1 LVSAGHRRPG
11 DGEFHIR
18 AERDGGSPLSTK
30 NASAVVSSSQSASL
44 KLQPPRAAT
53 PFPVILATAT
63 AVPEH
68 TITRDDVKYYMGR
81 VFDIPERKLEAMMS
95 IVDNAQVLKRHSIF
109 PITYT
114 VEPRALY
121 KTNQEYIEH
130 AIKLGREAAEKC
142 LERAHLRA
150 DEIDLII
157 TVSCTGFMI
166 PSLDAHLINMM
177 GFRSDVRRMPFTELG
192 CAAGAMAI
200 ARAADYLKAY
210 PGGNALVIAVE
221 LPSLTFQRKDISQAN
236 LISSILFGDGAA
248 AVVVSNSPKAVS
260 DVLPSASSASP
271 STPAHANGNGN
282 YPANGSA
289 ATAALAHK
297 PQILVSETYTFPD
310 SLGAMGFDLRDS
322 GFHILLDKN
331 VPDMIGA
338 KIKPLIDDFLGR
350 HGLTQQDI
358 KGWIL
363 HPGGARLLG
372 NVEIALGLTKC
383 QTQPS
388 WDVLANVGNLSS
400 ATILFI
406 LQEWLDKRPLNS
418 GDIALAAA
426 FGPGFSAEFL
436 LLQWT

>member
-1 LVSAGHRRPG
+1 LNIHQAAGKGLH
-11 DGEFHIR
+11 H
-18 AERDGGSPLSTK
+18 K
-30 NASAVVSSSQSASL
+30 NGAGCSIA
-44 KLQPPRAAT
+44 
-53 PFPVILATAT
+53 ATAT
-63 AVPEH
+63 VLPPH

-81 VFDIPERKLEAMMS
+81 VFDIPERRLEAMMEV
-95 IVDNAQVLKRHSIF
+95 VDNAQVHKRHAIF
-109 PITYT
+109 PIDYT

-142 LERAHLRA
+142 LERAGVRP
-150 DEIDLII
+150 DEVDLII

-166 PSLDAHLINMM
+166 PSLDAHLINLM
-177 GFRSDVRRMPFTELG
+177 GFRSNVRRMPFTELG
-192 CAAGAMAI
+192 CAAGAMALG
-200 ARAADYLKAY
+200 RAADFLKAE
-210 PGGNALVIAVE
+210 PGGNVLIIAVE

-248 AVVVSNSPKAVS
+248 AVLVS
-260 DVLPSASSASP
+260 
-271 STPAHANGNGN
+271 GNGA
-282 YPANGSA
+282 PGPKIVG
-289 ATAALAHK
+289 T
-297 PQILVSETYTFPD
+297 ETYTFPD

-322 GFHILLDKN
+322 GFHILLAKD
-331 VPDMIGA
+331 VPEMIGA
-338 KIKPLIDDFLGR
+338 KIRALVEGFLERQGKT
-350 HGLTQQDI
+350 HNDI

-388 WDVLANVGNLSS
+388 WDVLSNVGNLSS

-406 LQEWLDKRPLNS
+406 LQEWLERGPLNP
-418 GDIALAAA
+418 GDYALAAA

>member
-1 LVSAGHRRPG
+1 V
-11 DGEFHIR
+11 
-18 AERDGGSPLSTK
+18 
-30 NASAVVSSSQSASL
+30 AVTM
-44 KLQPPRAAT
+44 PPSRAAT
-53 PFPVILATAT
+53 PHPFILASAT
-63 AVPEH
+63 ALPEH
-68 TITRDDVKYYMGR
+68 TITREDVKYQMGR

-95 IVDNAQVLKRHSIF
+95 IVDNAQVHKRHSIF
-109 PITYT
+109 P
-114 VEPRALY
+114 VEYIVQPRGLE

-166 PSLDAHLINMM
+166 PSLDAHLINLM

-192 CAAGAMAI
+192 CAAGAMGL

-221 LPSLTFQRKDISQAN
+221 LPTLTFQRKDISQAN

-248 AVVVSNSPKAVS
+248 AVIVSNNPKAVAAA
-260 DVLPSASSASP
+260 PSSI
-271 STPAHANGNGN
+271 STAHANGNGN
-282 YPANGSA
+282 GNSA
-289 ATAALAHK
+289 AGASSHK
-297 PQILVSETYTFPD
+297 PKILATETYTFPD
-310 SLGAMGFDLRDS
+310 SLGAMGFDLRDA

-331 VPDMIGA
+331 VPDMIGS
-338 KIKPLIDDFLGR
+338 KIKPLIDGFLGR

-372 NVEIALGLTKC
+372 NVEIALGLQKSD
-383 QTQPS
+383 TQPS
-388 WDVLANVGNLSS
+388 WDILANDGNLSS

-406 LQEWLDKRPLNS
+406 LQEWLDKRPLNP

>member
-1 LVSAGHRRPG
+1 MSINQTAMH
-11 DGEFHIR
+11 
-18 AERDGGSPLSTK
+18 A
-30 NASAVVSSSQSASL
+30 
-44 KLQPPRAAT
+44 PPQHANGTSCTIA
-53 PFPVILATAT
+53 ATAT
-63 AVPEH
+63 ALPPH

-95 IVDNAQVLKRHSIF
+95 IVDNAQVHKRHAIF
-109 PITYT
+109 PIEYT

-121 KTNQEYIEH
+121 QTNQEYIEH
-130 AIKLGREAAEKC
+130 AVKLGKEAAEKC
-142 LERAHLRA
+142 LERAGMRP
-150 DEIDLII
+150 DEVDLII

-166 PSLDAHLINMM
+166 PSLDAHLINLM
-177 GFRSDVRRMPFTELG
+177 GFRSNVRRMPFTELG
-192 CAAGAMAI
+192 CAAGAMALG
-200 ARAADYLKAY
+200 RAADFLKAN
-210 PGGNALVIAVE
+210 PGGNVLIIAVE

-248 AVVVSNSPKAVS
+248 AVLVTGRQSQGPK
-260 DVLPSASSASP
+260 
-271 STPAHANGNGN
+271 
-282 YPANGSA
+282 
-289 ATAALAHK
+289 
-297 PQILVSETYTFPD
+297 IMVSETYTFPD

-322 GFHILLDKN
+322 GFHILLAKD
-331 VPDMIGA
+331 VPEMIGA
-338 KIKPLIDDFLGR
+338 KIRDLIYGFLER
-350 HGLTQQDI
+350 HDKKFQDI

-388 WDVLANVGNLSS
+388 WDVLGNVGNLSS

-406 LQEWLDKRPLNS
+406 LQEWLEKRPLKS
-418 GDIALAAA
+418 GEYALAAA

>member
-1 LVSAGHRRPG
+1 MST
-11 DGEFHIR
+11 DHIAALASSYQPNSSR
-18 AERDGGSPLSTK
+18 ATII
-30 NASAVVSSSQSASL
+30 AS
-44 KLQPPRAAT
+44 
-53 PFPVILATAT
+53 AT
-63 AVPEH
+63 AVPEF

-81 VFDIPERKLEAMMS
+81 IFDISERKLEAMMS
-95 IVDNAQVLKRHSIF
+95 IVDNAQVHQRHSIF
-109 PITYT
+109 PIAYT
-114 VEPRALY
+114 VEPRALH
-121 KTNQEYIEH
+121 KTNQEYMEH

-142 LERAHLRA
+142 LQRAGLRA

-166 PSLDAHLINMM
+166 PSLDAHLINLM
-177 GFRSDVRRMPFTELG
+177 GFRADVRRMPFTELG

-200 ARAADYLKAY
+200 GRAADYLKAY
-210 PGGNALVIAVE
+210 PGGNVLIIAVE
-221 LPSLTFQRKDISQAN
+221 LPTLTFQRKDISQAN

-248 AVVVSNSPKAVS
+248 AVIIS
-260 DVLPSASSASP
+260 
-271 STPAHANGNGN
+271 GNGGHG
-282 YPANGSA
+282 PE
-289 ATAALAHK
+289 
-297 PQILVSETYTFPD
+297 ILVSETYTFPD

-322 GFHILLDKN
+322 GFHILLDKG
-331 VPDMIGA
+331 VPEMIGA
-338 KIKPLIDDFLGR
+338 KIKGLVDGFLSR
-350 HGLTQQDI
+350 HGRKQEDI

-388 WDVLANVGNLSS
+388 WDVLKNVGNLSS

-406 LQEWLDKRPLNS
+406 LQEWLEKRPLQP
-418 GDIALAAA
+418 GDYALAAA